1 MLQWSFGI
9 FELVGWIV
17 LNSLRRCLLLSLTYI
32 EKTINMPMVLRIL
45 VFIFLDL
52 NDGTRFRL
60 LLVMS
65 LLEIRLAFL
74 NIDFVNLF
82 WSIASFFPSPSFSL
96 KILRIK
102 FLMKQLYFLK
112 LPLEFWSSDSSP
124 PEFFVFAFIF
134 NHIQEI

>member
-1 MLQWSFGI
+1 
-9 FELVGWIV
+9 
-17 LNSLRRCLLLSLTYI
+17 
-32 EKTINMPMVLRIL
+32 MPMVLRIL